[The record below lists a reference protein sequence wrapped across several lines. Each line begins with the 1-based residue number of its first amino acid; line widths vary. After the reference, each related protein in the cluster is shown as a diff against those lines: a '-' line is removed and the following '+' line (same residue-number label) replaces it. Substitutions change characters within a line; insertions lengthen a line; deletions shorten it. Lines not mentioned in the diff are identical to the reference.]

1 VKAALRAA
9 TFLPIHGF
17 DAQMADAS
25 TTREPHQAEQ
35 PPRLAAPNVDPEEVA
50 RRELVDW
57 CKAHGLPVPPE
68 RPPQRRR

>member
-1 VKAALRAA
+1 
-9 TFLPIHGF
+9 
-17 DAQMADAS
+17 MADAS
-25 TTREPHQAEQ
+25 TTRKSDQAHQ
-35 PPRLAAPNVDPEEVA
+35 PRIAAPNVDPEEVA

>member
-1 VKAALRAA
+1 
-9 TFLPIHGF
+9 
-17 DAQMADAS
+17 MADAS
-25 TTREPHQAEQ
+25 TTRRLDQAQ
-35 PPRLAAPNVDPEEVA
+35 RPPRVVAPNVDPEEVA